1 MNQKQDKEIAEIFL
15 QVIEDEATNSILNK
29 IEEIDE
35 ESTNSVFDKKIFHAS
50 INTSLHADSIDSNF
64 LSN

>member
-15 QVIEDEATNSILNK
+15 QVIEDRATNSILVK

-35 ESTNSVFDKKIFHAS
+35 ESTNSVFDQKIFHAS
-50 INTSLHADSIDSNF
+50 INTNLHADSIDSNF
-64 LSN
+64 L